1 MHLVTL
7 MAAVSW
13 RDRALDGYRRFRN
26 TRHRGSTARAAC
38 RHTTARFLA
47 PLFQVPNFFC
57 NLVTLIKPW
66 VAGAIMVGLLAVA
79 CGFGLRFV
87 MPEASMQLTNG
98 LKGVG
103 RGAVHRRH
111 RADPG
116 VPDRDRHH
124 VRRGEPDLLSLGSR
138 PCTRGGAEEAR
149 DVLQTSEGLL

>member
-1 MHLVTL
+1 MALFPGGIAHLIAIAGPATP
-7 MAAVSW
+7 ATAV
-13 RDRALDGYRRFRN
+13 ALFALLPV
-26 TRHRGSTARAAC
+26 HSALS
-38 RHTTARFLA
+38 FLA

-103 RGAVHRRH
+103 VALFIAGIALTPASLTAIATMFGA
-111 RADPG
+111 G
-116 VPDRDRHH
+116 
-124 VRRGEPDLLSLGSR
+124 SLTFC
-138 PCTRGGAEEAR
+138 P
-149 DVLQTSEGLL
+149 

>member
-7 MAAVSW
+7 MALFPTAISHLTVLAGPSSPVATA
-13 RDRALDGYRRFRN
+13 ALFTLLPNHASAGL
-26 TRHRGSTARAAC
+26 
-38 RHTTARFLA
+38 LA

-103 RGAVHRRH
+103 VALFIAGIALTPASLTAIATMFGA
-111 RADPG
+111 G
-116 VPDRDRHH
+116 
-124 VRRGEPDLLSLGSR
+124 SLTFC
-138 PCTRGGAEEAR
+138 P
-149 DVLQTSEGLL
+149 

>member
-1 MHLVTL
+1 MHLITL
-7 MAAVSW
+7 AMLFPAAINYATAIAGSTTISTTGALFAFLPPHAAV
-13 RDRALDGYRRFRN
+13 G
-26 TRHRGSTARAAC
+26 
-38 RHTTARFLA
+38 FLA

-103 RGAVHRRH
+103 VALFIAGIALTPASLTAIATMFGA
-111 RADPG
+111 G
-116 VPDRDRHH
+116 
-124 VRRGEPDLLSLGSR
+124 SLTFC
-138 PCTRGGAEEAR
+138 P
-149 DVLQTSEGLL
+149 